1 MKTDI
6 YQEVTDRI
14 VASIEAGTAPW
25 LRPWTGGKIK
35 GFGSEPFNAASGRV
49 YNGIN
54 WLILSCSHYGSNG
67 WLTFKQAKE
76 LGGCVRKG
84 EKGTPIVF
92 WSFIRDKDD
101 ASKVIPFA
109 RGYTVFNVE
118 QCDGIEASRR
128 LKVPPPA
135 IPGDTSITAVA
146 ARVGAVVRHAGD
158 RAYYSPSVDQV
169 VLPGINNFKSQGH
182 YDSTLAH
189 ELVHWTGHTSR
200 NNRQFGARFGDEA
213 YAFEELVAE
222 IGSAFVCAHQGI
234 DLDGLQH
241 AGYVD
246 NWLKVLKNDKRAI
259 FTAASAAKKAAEY
272 LIGDVAVEEE
282 IEDAKLAA

>member
-1 MKTDI
+1 M
-6 YQEVTDRI
+6 
-14 VASIEAGTAPW
+14 
-25 LRPWTGGKIK
+25 
-35 GFGSEPFNAASGRV
+35 
-49 YNGIN
+49 
-54 WLILSCSHYGSNG
+54 
-67 WLTFKQAKE
+67 
-76 LGGCVRKG
+76 
-84 EKGTPIVF
+84 
-92 WSFIRDKDD
+92 
-101 ASKVIPFA
+101 
-109 RGYTVFNVE
+109 
-118 QCDGIEASRR
+118 
-128 LKVPPPA
+128 
-135 IPGDTSITAVA
+135 A